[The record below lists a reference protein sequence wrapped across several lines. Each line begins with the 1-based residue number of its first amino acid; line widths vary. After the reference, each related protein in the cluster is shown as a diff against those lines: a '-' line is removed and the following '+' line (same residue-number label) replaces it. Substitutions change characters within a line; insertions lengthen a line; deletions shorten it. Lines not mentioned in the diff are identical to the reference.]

1 MKQFTYVITDPVGIH
16 ARPAGLL
23 VREAKEYKS
32 EILMAKD
39 GKSAPATKLTA
50 LMGLGVRCGDTVTI
64 TVTGRDEAAASAGIE
79 QLLKDNL

>member
-50 LMGLGVRCGDTVTI
+50 LM
-64 TVTGRDEAAASAGIE
+64 VTGRDEAAASAGIE
-79 QLLKDNL
+79 QFLKDNL